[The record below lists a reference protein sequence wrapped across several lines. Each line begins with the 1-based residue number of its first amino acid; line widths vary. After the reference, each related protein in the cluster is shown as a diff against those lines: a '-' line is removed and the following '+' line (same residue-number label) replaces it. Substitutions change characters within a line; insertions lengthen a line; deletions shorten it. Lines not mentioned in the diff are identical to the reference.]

1 MNSNIAEE
9 QTGKQISINE
19 LLYQINA
26 FNEWRDITEYQ
37 IIEHSQRY
45 GIRKYKIYNLR
56 MVLED
61 NIIFGSD
68 IIGTL
73 ISNDTYLLNMF
84 TTSFIKN
91 IYASWLENNNTYQA
105 TINFYNGSINIK
117 ALIV

>member
-1 MNSNIAEE
+1 
-9 QTGKQISINE
+9 
-19 LLYQINA
+19 
-26 FNEWRDITEYQ
+26 
-37 IIEHSQRY
+37 
-45 GIRKYKIYNLR
+45 